1 MYTYAT
7 TFACPDCHG
16 PLVKLPPE
24 SGGGASAW
32 RPFLWYMLVALFV
45 FVFGLFAFSTWVAV
59 VIAVVLGLGAYFGR
73 EKRRAKYHCPK
84 CNRTWPNEL
93 AQFASTPT
101 DG

>member
-45 FVFGLFAFSTWVAV
+45 FSFGLFAFSTWVAV
-59 VIAVVLGLGAYFGR
+59 VIAVVIGLGAYFGR
-73 EKRRAKYHCPK
+73 EKRSALYHCPK

-93 AQFASTPT
+93 AQIASMQS
-101 DG
+101 DV